1 MEPASGIIHFL
12 VQGALVALEPMNLVF
27 CFLGVLMGTL
37 VGVLPG
43 LGPTAAIALLLP
55 VSFHIPPVSTIIMLA
70 GIYYGAMYGG
80 STTSILVNIPGE
92 AASVI
97 TCIDGHQMAKKG
109 RAGPALGVCAFG
121 SFIAGTIGVVGIT
134 LVAPPM
140 AKFALAFGP
149 SEYFALLL
157 LGIVIIIYMSSGSI
171 LKDLIT
177 AVFGLLLG
185 TIGMDN
191 ISGVQRLTFGVLEL
205 TDGIGFIPAVMGL
218 FGVSEILMNVERV
231 MVTTLVTE
239 KVKNLLPNLQDWK
252 ESIWP
257 MLRGTFLGFTI
268 GVLPGPAPVIST
280 YSSYAMEKKLSKTP
294 ERFGTGHIAGVAG
307 PEAANNAASSGA
319 MIPLFTLG
327 IPANSVI
334 AVLLGAF
341 MIHGL
346 QPGPMFI
353 SRYPDVFWATI
364 VSMYLGNVMLLIL
377 NLPMIPLWVKV
388 LKVPYTIL
396 FPLIL
401 IFCLI
406 GVYSLNFSQVEI
418 ALMIGFGVL
427 GYLMRK
433 FRFEMPPLVLALVL
447 GPMMESN
454 LRLALLISQGD
465 PTVFLRRPISA
476 VFIVVSII
484 LIVSAMIPGIQKRRS
499 RFQEKLGE
507 EEV

>member
-1 MEPASGIIHFL
+1 
-12 VQGALVALEPMNLVF
+12 
-27 CFLGVLMGTL
+27 MGTL

-43 LGPTAAIALLLP
+43 LGSTAAIALLLP

-97 TCIDGHQMAKKG
+97 TCLDGYQMAKKG
-109 RAGPALGVCAFG
+109 RAGPALGIAAFG
-121 SFIAGTIGVVGIT
+121 SFIAGTVGVVGT
-134 LVAPPM
+134 MLVVPPM

-149 SEYFALLL
+149 AEYFSMMLM
-157 LGIVIIIYMSSGSI
+157 GIVIIIYMSSGSI
-171 LKDLIT
+171 LKDLMI

-185 TIGMDN
+185 TIGMDS
-191 ISGVQRLTFGVLEL
+191 ISGTQRLTFGVLDL
-205 TDGIGFIPAVMGL
+205 ADGIGFIPAVMGL
-218 FGVSEILMNVERV
+218 FGVAEIIMNVERLV
-231 MVTTLVTE
+231 ATTLITE
-239 KVKNLLPNLQDWK
+239 KVKNLLPTLQDWK
-252 ESIWP
+252 DSTWP
-257 MLRGTFLGFTI
+257 ILRGPVLGFFI

-280 YSSYAMEKKLSKTP
+280 YASYDMEKKISKIP
-294 ERFGTGHIAGVAG
+294 EKFGTGHIVGVAG
-307 PEAANNAASSGA
+307 PESANNAASSGA

-353 SRYPDVFWATI
+353 TNYPQVFWATI

-377 NLPMIPLWVKV
+377 NLPLIPLWVKV
-388 LKVPYTIL
+388 LKIPYPIL

-418 ALMIGFGVL
+418 GLMVGFGVV

-433 FRFEMPPLVLALVL
+433 FKFELAPLVLALVL
-447 GPMMESN
+447 GPMMEKN
-454 LRLALLISQGD
+454 LRMALLISQGD
-465 PTVFLRRPISA
+465 PLTFFKRPLAAFFIGVYTVL
-476 VFIVVSII
+476 I
-484 LIVSAMIPGIQKRRS
+484 LSTMIPSIGMRREK
-499 RFQEKLGE
+499 FKEKLGD

>member
-1 MEPASGIIHFL
+1 MDILGYLI
-12 VQGALVALEPMNLVF
+12 QGAQVAFQPMNLLF
-27 CFLGVLMGTL
+27 CFVGVLMGTL
-37 VGVLPG
+37 VGILPG

-55 VSFHIPPVSTIIMLA
+55 VSYHIPPVSTIIMLA

-109 RAGPALGVCAFG
+109 RAGPALGIAAFG
-121 SFIAGTIGVVGIT
+121 SFIAGTIGAIGIM

-149 SEYFALLL
+149 AEYFALMLM
-157 LGIVIIIYMSSGSI
+157 GIVIIIYMSSGSI
-171 LKDLIT
+171 LKDFLT
-177 AVFGLLLG
+177 ALFGLLLG
-185 TIGMDN
+185 TIGMDT
-191 ISGVQRLTFGVLEL
+191 ISGTQRLTFGVLEL

-218 FGVSEILMNVERV
+218 FGISEILINVEQV
-231 MVTTLVTE
+231 VVTTLVTE
-239 KVKNLLPNLQDWK
+239 KVKGLLPNLNDWK
-252 ESIWP
+252 ESFWP
-257 MLRGTFLGFTI
+257 MIRGTVLGFFI

-294 ERFGTGHIAGVAG
+294 EKFGTGYIVGVAG

-327 IPANSVI
+327 IPSNSVI

-353 SRYPDVFWATI
+353 SKYPDVFWATI

-377 NLPMIPLWVKV
+377 NLPLIPLWVKV
-388 LKVPYTIL
+388 LKVPYAIL

-401 IFCLI
+401 VFCLI

-418 ALMIGFGVL
+418 GLMIGFGVL
-427 GYLMRK
+427 GYMMRK
-433 FRFEMPPLVLALVL
+433 FKFEMPPLILALVL

-454 LRLALLISQGD
+454 LRLSLLLSQGD
-465 PTVFLRRPISA
+465 PTVFVRRPISA
-476 VFIVVSII
+476 VFILVSAM
-484 LIVSAMIPGIQKRRS
+484 LIVSSLIPGIQKRRA
-499 RFQEKLGE
+499 RLK
-507 EEV
+507 

>member
-1 MEPASGIIHFL
+1 MY
-12 VQGALVALEPMNLVF
+12 
-27 CFLGVLMGTL
+27 CFIGVLMGTL

-97 TCIDGHQMAKKG
+97 TCLDGYQMAKKG
-109 RAGPALGVCAFG
+109 RAGPALGIAAFG
-121 SFIAGTIGVVGIT
+121 SFIAGTLGVIGIM

-149 SEYFALLL
+149 AEYFSLMLM
-157 LGIVIIIYMSSGSI
+157 GIVIIIYMSSGSI
-171 LKDLIT
+171 LKDLLS
-177 AVFGLLLG
+177 AMFGLLLG
-185 TIGMDN
+185 TIGMDS
-191 ISGVQRLTFGVLEL
+191 ISGTQRLTFGVLEL

-218 FGVSEILMNVERV
+218 FGVSEILMNVERAV
-231 MVTTLVTE
+231 VTTLVTD
-239 KVKNLLPNLQDWK
+239 KVKNLLPNRQDWK
-252 ESIWP
+252 ESFWP
-257 MLRGTFLGFTI
+257 IIRGTVLGFFM
-268 GVLPGPAPVIST
+268 GVLPGPSPVIST
-280 YSSYAMEKKLSKTP
+280 YASYALEKKLSKTP
-294 ERFGTGHIAGVAG
+294 EKFGTGYIVGVAG
-307 PEAANNAASSGA
+307 PESANNAASSGA

-346 QPGPMFI
+346 QPGPIFI
-353 SRYPDVFWATI
+353 TKYPDIFWATI
-364 VSMYLGNVMLLIL
+364 VSMYLGNVMLLVL
-377 NLPMIPLWVKV
+377 NLPLIPLWVQV

-418 ALMIGFGVL
+418 SLMIGFGVL

-433 FRFEMPPLVLALVL
+433 FKFEMPPLVLALVL
-447 GPMMESN
+447 GPMIESN
-454 LRLALLISQGD
+454 LRLALIISQGD
-465 PTVFLRRPISA
+465 PTVFLRRPLSAAFMIIST
-476 VFIVVSII
+476 V
-484 LIVSAMIPGIQKRRS
+484 LIVLSMVPSLQKRRAALK
-499 RFQEKLGE
+499 EKLGD

>member
-1 MEPASGIIHFL
+1 MDILGYLI
-12 VQGALVALEPMNLVF
+12 QGAQIAFQPMNLLF
-27 CFLGVLMGTL
+27 CFVGVLMGTL
-37 VGVLPG
+37 VGILPG

-55 VSFHIPPVSTIIMLA
+55 VSYHIPPVSTIIMLA

-109 RAGPALGVCAFG
+109 RAGPALGIAAFG
-121 SFIAGTIGVVGIT
+121 SFIAGTIGVIGIM

-149 SEYFALLL
+149 AEYFTLMLM
-157 LGIVIIIYMSSGSI
+157 GIVIIIYMSSGSI
-171 LKDLIT
+171 LKDFLT
-177 AVFGLLLG
+177 ALFGLLLG
-185 TIGMDN
+185 TIGMDT
-191 ISGVQRLTFGVLEL
+191 ISGTQRLTFGVLEL

-218 FGVSEILMNVERV
+218 FGISEILINVEQV
-231 MVTTLVTE
+231 VLTTLVTE
-239 KVKNLLPNLQDWK
+239 KVKGLLPNLNDWK
-252 ESIWP
+252 ESFWP
-257 MLRGTFLGFTI
+257 MIRGTVLGFFI

-294 ERFGTGHIAGVAG
+294 EKFGTGYIVGVAG

-327 IPANSVI
+327 IPSNSVI

-353 SRYPDVFWATI
+353 SKYPDVFWATI

-377 NLPMIPLWVKV
+377 NLPLIPLWVKM
-388 LKVPYTIL
+388 LKVPYAIL

-401 IFCLI
+401 VFCLI

-418 ALMIGFGVL
+418 GLMIGFGVL
-427 GYLMRK
+427 GYMMRK
-433 FRFEMPPLVLALVL
+433 FKFEMPPLILALVL

-454 LRLALLISQGD
+454 LRLSLLLSQGD
-465 PTVFLRRPISA
+465 PTVFVRRPISA
-476 VFIVVSII
+476 VFILVSAM
-484 LIVSAMIPGIQKRRS
+484 LIVSSLIPGIQKRRA
-499 RFQEKLGE
+499 RLK
-507 EEV
+507 

>member
-1 MEPASGIIHFL
+1 MDILGYLI
-12 VQGALVALEPMNLVF
+12 QGAQVAFQPMNLLF
-27 CFLGVLMGTL
+27 CFVGVLMGTL
-37 VGVLPG
+37 VGILPG

-55 VSFHIPPVSTIIMLA
+55 VSYHIPPVSTIIMLA

-80 STTSILVNIPGE
+80 STTSILLNIPGE

-109 RAGPALGVCAFG
+109 RAGPALGIAAFG
-121 SFIAGTIGVVGIT
+121 SFIAGTIGAIGIM

-149 SEYFALLL
+149 AEYFALMLM
-157 LGIVIIIYMSSGSI
+157 GIVIIIYMSSGSI
-171 LKDLIT
+171 LKDFLT
-177 AVFGLLLG
+177 ALFGLLLG
-185 TIGMDN
+185 TIGMDT
-191 ISGVQRLTFGVLEL
+191 ISGTQRLTFGVLEL

-218 FGVSEILMNVERV
+218 FGISEILINVEQV
-231 MVTTLVTE
+231 VVTTLVTE
-239 KVKNLLPNLQDWK
+239 KVKGLLPNLNDWK
-252 ESIWP
+252 ESFWP
-257 MLRGTFLGFTI
+257 MIRGTVLGFFI

-294 ERFGTGHIAGVAG
+294 EKFGTGYIVGVAG

-327 IPANSVI
+327 IPSNSVI

-353 SRYPDVFWATI
+353 SKYPDVFWATI

-377 NLPMIPLWVKV
+377 NLPLIPLWVKV
-388 LKVPYTIL
+388 LKVPYAIL

-401 IFCLI
+401 VFCLI

-418 ALMIGFGVL
+418 GLMIGFGVL
-427 GYLMRK
+427 GYMMRK
-433 FRFEMPPLVLALVL
+433 FKFEMPPLILALVL

-454 LRLALLISQGD
+454 LRLSLLLSQGD
-465 PTVFLRRPISA
+465 PTVFVRRPISA
-476 VFIVVSII
+476 VFILVSAM
-484 LIVSAMIPGIQKRRS
+484 LIVSSLIPGIQKRRA
-499 RFQEKLGE
+499 RLK
-507 EEV
+507 

>member
-1 MEPASGIIHFL
+1 
-12 VQGALVALEPMNLVF
+12 MNLMY
-27 CFLGVLMGTL
+27 CFVGVLMGTL

-80 STTSILVNIPGE
+80 STTSILVNMPGE

-97 TCIDGHQMAKKG
+97 TCLDGYQMAKKG
-109 RAGPALGVCAFG
+109 RAGPALGVAAFG
-121 SFIAGTIGVVGIT
+121 SFIAGTFGVVGIM

-140 AKFALAFGP
+140 ARFALAFGP
-149 SEYFALLL
+149 AEYFSLMLM
-157 LGIVIIIYMSSGSI
+157 GIVIIIYMSSGSI
-171 LKDLIT
+171 LKDLLS
-177 AVFGLLLG
+177 AMFGLLLG
-185 TIGMDN
+185 TIGMDS
-191 ISGVQRLTFGVLEL
+191 ISGTQRLTFGILEL

-218 FGVSEILMNVERV
+218 FGISEILMNVERAV
-231 MVTTLVTE
+231 ATTLVTD
-239 KVKNLLPNLQDWK
+239 KVKNLLPNLREWK
-252 ESIWP
+252 ESFWP
-257 MLRGTFLGFTI
+257 IIRGTVLGFFM

-280 YSSYAMEKKLSKTP
+280 YASYAMEKKISKTP
-294 ERFGTGHIAGVAG
+294 EKFGTGYIVGVAG
-307 PEAANNAASSGA
+307 PESANNAASSGA

-353 SRYPDVFWATI
+353 TKYPDVFWATI
-364 VSMYLGNVMLLIL
+364 VSMYLGNAMLLVL
-377 NLPMIPLWVKV
+377 NLPLIPLWIKV

-401 IFCLI
+401 VFCLI

-418 ALMIGFGVL
+418 TLMIGFGVL
-427 GYLMRK
+427 GYLMK
-433 FRFEMPPLVLALVL
+433 KYKFEMPPLILALVL
-447 GPMMESN
+447 GPMIESN
-454 LRLALLISQGD
+454 LRLSLLMSQGD
-465 PTVFLRRPISA
+465 PTTFLRRPLSAAFMIIS
-476 VFIVVSII
+476 IL
-484 LIVSAMIPGIQKRRS
+484 LIVLSMVPSLQKRRAALK
-499 RFQEKLGE
+499 EKLGD

>member
-1 MEPASGIIHFL
+1 
-12 VQGALVALEPMNLVF
+12 MNLMY
-27 CFLGVLMGTL
+27 CFVGVLMGTL

-97 TCIDGHQMAKKG
+97 TCLDGYQMAKKG
-109 RAGPALGVCAFG
+109 RAGPALGIAAFG
-121 SFIAGTIGVVGIT
+121 SFIAGTFGVIGIM

-140 AKFALAFGP
+140 ARFALAFGP
-149 SEYFALLL
+149 AEYFSLLL
-157 LGIVIIIYMSSGSI
+157 MGIVVIIYMSSGSI
-171 LKDLIT
+171 LKDLLS
-177 AVFGLLLG
+177 AMFGLLLG
-185 TIGMDN
+185 TIGMDS
-191 ISGVQRLTFGVLEL
+191 ISGTQRLTFGILEL

-218 FGVSEILMNVERV
+218 FGVSEILVNVERAV
-231 MVTTLVTE
+231 ATTLVTD
-239 KVKNLLPNLQDWK
+239 KVKNLLPNLQEWK
-252 ESIWP
+252 ESFWP
-257 MLRGTFLGFTI
+257 IIRGTFLGFFM

-280 YSSYAMEKKLSKTP
+280 YSSYAMEKRLSKTP
-294 ERFGTGHIAGVAG
+294 EKFGTGYIVGVAG
-307 PEAANNAASSGA
+307 PESANNAASSGA

-353 SRYPDVFWATI
+353 TKYPDVFWATI
-364 VSMYLGNVMLLIL
+364 VSMYLGNAMLLVL
-377 NLPMIPLWVKV
+377 NLPLIPLWIKV

-401 IFCLI
+401 VFCLI

-418 ALMIGFGVL
+418 SLMIGFGVL
-427 GYLMRK
+427 GYLMK
-433 FRFEMPPLVLALVL
+433 KYKFEMPPLVLALVL
-447 GPMMESN
+447 GPMIESN
-454 LRLALLISQGD
+454 LRLSLLMSQGD
-465 PTVFLRRPISA
+465 PTTFLRRPLSAAFMIIS
-476 VFIVVSII
+476 IV
-484 LIVSAMIPGIQKRRS
+484 LIVLSMVPSLQKRRAALK
-499 RFQEKLGE
+499 EKLGD

>member
-1 MEPASGIIHFL
+1 
-12 VQGALVALEPMNLVF
+12 
-27 CFLGVLMGTL
+27 
-37 VGVLPG
+37 
-43 LGPTAAIALLLP
+43 
-55 VSFHIPPVSTIIMLA
+55 MLA

-109 RAGPALGVCAFG
+109 RAGPALGIAAFG
-121 SFIAGTIGVVGIT
+121 SFIAGTIGAIGIM

-149 SEYFALLL
+149 AEYFALMLM
-157 LGIVIIIYMSSGSI
+157 GIVIIIYMSSGSI
-171 LKDLIT
+171 LKDFLT
-177 AVFGLLLG
+177 ALFGLLLG
-185 TIGMDN
+185 TIGMDT
-191 ISGVQRLTFGVLEL
+191 ISGTQRLTFGVLEL

-218 FGVSEILMNVERV
+218 FGISEILINVEQV
-231 MVTTLVTE
+231 VVTTLVTE
-239 KVKNLLPNLQDWK
+239 KVKGLLPNLNDWK
-252 ESIWP
+252 ESFWP
-257 MLRGTFLGFTI
+257 MIRGTVLGFFI

-294 ERFGTGHIAGVAG
+294 EKFGTGYIVGVAG

-327 IPANSVI
+327 IPSNSVI

-353 SRYPDVFWATI
+353 SKYPDVFWATI
-364 VSMYLGNVMLLIL
+364 VSMYLGNVILLIL
-377 NLPMIPLWVKV
+377 NLPLIPLWVKV
-388 LKVPYTIL
+388 LKVPYAIL

-401 IFCLI
+401 VFCLI

-418 ALMIGFGVL
+418 GLMIGFGVL
-427 GYLMRK
+427 GYMMRK
-433 FRFEMPPLVLALVL
+433 FKFETPPLILALVL

-454 LRLALLISQGD
+454 LRLSLLLSQGD
-465 PTVFLRRPISA
+465 PTVFVRRPISA
-476 VFIVVSII
+476 VFILVSAM
-484 LIVSAMIPGIQKRRS
+484 LIVSSLIPGIQKRRA
-499 RFQEKLGE
+499 RLK
-507 EEV
+507 

>member
-1 MEPASGIIHFL
+1 L
-12 VQGALVALEPMNLVF
+12 LQGAQVAFQPMNLLF
-27 CFLGVLMGTL
+27 CFLGVFMGTL

-43 LGPTAAIALLLP
+43 LGPTAAISLLLP
-55 VSFHIPPVSTIIMLA
+55 VSFHLSPVSSIIMLA

-80 STTSILVNIPGE
+80 STTSILVNMPGE

-97 TCIDGHQMAKKG
+97 TCLDGHQMAKKG
-109 RAGPALGVCAFG
+109 RAGAALGIAAFG
-121 SFIAGTIGVVGIT
+121 SFIAGTIGAVGIM

-149 SEYFALLL
+149 AEYFSLLL
-157 LGIVIIIYMSSGSI
+157 MGIVIIVYMSSGSI
-171 LKDLIT
+171 LKDLLS
-177 AVFGLLLG
+177 AMFGLLLG
-185 TIGMDN
+185 TIGMDS
-191 ISGVQRLTFGVLEL
+191 ISGTQRLTFGILEL

-218 FGVSEILMNVERV
+218 FGVSEIFINVERAV
-231 MVTTLVTE
+231 VTTLVTE
-239 KVKNLLPNLQDWK
+239 KVKNLLPDRQDWK
-252 ESIWP
+252 ESFWP
-257 MLRGTFLGFTI
+257 IIRGTVLGFFM

-280 YSSYAMEKKLSKTP
+280 YSSYALEKKISKTP
-294 ERFGTGHIAGVAG
+294 EKFGTGHIVGVAG

-353 SRYPDVFWATI
+353 SKYPDVFWATI
-364 VSMYLGNVMLLIL
+364 VSMYIGNAMLLVL
-377 NLPMIPLWVKV
+377 NLPLIPLWVKV

-401 IFCLI
+401 VFCLI

-418 ALMIGFGVL
+418 TLMIAFGVI

-433 FRFEMPPLVLALVL
+433 YKFEMPPLILALVL
-447 GPMMESN
+447 GPMMESS
-454 LRLALLISQGD
+454 LRLSLLMSQGD
-465 PTVFLRRPISA
+465 PTTFLRRPLSA
-476 VFIVVSII
+476 LFMVVSTL
-484 LIVSAMIPGIQKRRS
+484 LIVLAMLPGIQKKRAKLK
-499 RFQEKLGE
+499 EKLGDDE
-507 EEV
+507 I

>member
-1 MEPASGIIHFL
+1 
-12 VQGALVALEPMNLVF
+12 MNLMY
-27 CFLGVLMGTL
+27 CFIGVLMGTL

-97 TCIDGHQMAKKG
+97 TCLDGYQMAKKG
-109 RAGPALGVCAFG
+109 RAGPALGIAAFG
-121 SFIAGTIGVVGIT
+121 SFIAGTLGVIGIM

-149 SEYFALLL
+149 AEYFSLMLM
-157 LGIVIIIYMSSGSI
+157 GIVIIIYMSSGSI
-171 LKDLIT
+171 LKDLLS
-177 AVFGLLLG
+177 AMFGLLLG
-185 TIGMDN
+185 TIGMDS
-191 ISGVQRLTFGVLEL
+191 ISGTQRLTFGVLEL

-218 FGVSEILMNVERV
+218 FGVSEILMNVERAV
-231 MVTTLVTE
+231 VTTLVTD
-239 KVKNLLPNLQDWK
+239 KVKNLLPNRQDWK
-252 ESIWP
+252 ESFWP
-257 MLRGTFLGFTI
+257 IIRGTVLGFFM
-268 GVLPGPAPVIST
+268 GVLPGPSPVIST
-280 YSSYAMEKKLSKTP
+280 YSSYALEKKLSKTP
-294 ERFGTGHIAGVAG
+294 EKFGTGYIVGVAG
-307 PEAANNAASSGA
+307 PESANNAASSGA

-346 QPGPMFI
+346 QPGPIFI
-353 SRYPDVFWATI
+353 TKYPDIFWATI
-364 VSMYLGNVMLLIL
+364 VSMYLGNVMLLVL
-377 NLPMIPLWVKV
+377 NLPLIPLWVQV

-418 ALMIGFGVL
+418 SLMIGFGVL

-433 FRFEMPPLVLALVL
+433 FKFEMPPLVLALVL
-447 GPMMESN
+447 GPMIESN
-454 LRLALLISQGD
+454 LRLALIISQGD
-465 PTVFLRRPISA
+465 PTVFLRRPLSAAFMIIST
-476 VFIVVSII
+476 V
-484 LIVSAMIPGIQKRRS
+484 LIVLSMVPSLQKRRAALK
-499 RFQEKLGE
+499 EKLGD

>member
-1 MEPASGIIHFL
+1 L
-12 VQGALVALEPMNLVF
+12 LQGAQVAFQPMNLLF
-27 CFLGVLMGTL
+27 CFLGVFMGTL

-43 LGPTAAIALLLP
+43 LGPTAAISLLLP
-55 VSFHIPPVSTIIMLA
+55 VSFHLSPVSSIIMLA

-80 STTSILVNIPGE
+80 STTSILVNMPGE

-97 TCIDGHQMAKKG
+97 TCLDGHQMAKKG
-109 RAGPALGVCAFG
+109 RAGAALGIAAFG
-121 SFIAGTIGVVGIT
+121 SFIAGTIGAVGIM

-149 SEYFALLL
+149 AEYFSLLL
-157 LGIVIIIYMSSGSI
+157 MGIVIIVYMSSGSI
-171 LKDLIT
+171 LKDLLS
-177 AVFGLLLG
+177 AMFGLLLG
-185 TIGMDN
+185 TIGMDS
-191 ISGVQRLTFGVLEL
+191 ISGTQRLTFGILEL

-218 FGVSEILMNVERV
+218 FGVSEIFINVERAV
-231 MVTTLVTE
+231 VTTLVTE
-239 KVKNLLPNLQDWK
+239 KVKNLLPDRQDWK
-252 ESIWP
+252 ESFWP
-257 MLRGTFLGFTI
+257 IIRGTVLGFFM

-280 YSSYAMEKKLSKTP
+280 YSSYALEKKISKTP
-294 ERFGTGHIAGVAG
+294 EKFGTGHIVGVAG

-353 SRYPDVFWATI
+353 SKYPDVFWATI
-364 VSMYLGNVMLLIL
+364 VSMYIGNAMLLVL
-377 NLPMIPLWVKV
+377 NLPLIPLWVKV

-401 IFCLI
+401 VFCLI

-418 ALMIGFGVL
+418 TLMIAFGVL

-433 FRFEMPPLVLALVL
+433 YKFEMPPLILALVL
-447 GPMMESN
+447 GPMMESS
-454 LRLALLISQGD
+454 LRLSLLMSQGD
-465 PTVFLRRPISA
+465 PTTFLRRPLSA
-476 VFIVVSII
+476 LFMVVSTL
-484 LIVSAMIPGIQKRRS
+484 LIVLAMLPGIQKKRAKLK
-499 RFQEKLGE
+499 EKLGDDE
-507 EEV
+507 I